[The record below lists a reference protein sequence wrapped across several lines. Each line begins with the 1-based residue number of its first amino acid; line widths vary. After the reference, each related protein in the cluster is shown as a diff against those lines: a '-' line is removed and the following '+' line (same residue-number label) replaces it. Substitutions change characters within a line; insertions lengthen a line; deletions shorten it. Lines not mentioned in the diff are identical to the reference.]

1 MTRVLI
7 INENELF
14 GKGVEQILKNESD
27 FKVSFLHLISL
38 DQQIARVLSNY
49 DIYILEITSS
59 SLELANR
66 ILNINDKARI
76 ILLYDKYISHFNQFA
91 GLGISGFIK
100 KTTSISELLLML
112 QLVKHGHTLFPLSL
126 LKQLIDPPNNLYTDN
141 YRIDCILSKKEMEIL
156 QCIAAGKNNRKI
168 SEELFM
174 SVRSVEYHLTKTF
187 KKLNVNS
194 RLEALSKAISLNL
207 ISINK

>member
-14 GKGVEQILKNESD
+14 GKGIKQILENESD
-27 FKVSFLHLISL
+27 FKVTFLQLFSL
-38 DQQIARVLSNY
+38 DCQNTKVLSNY
-49 DIYILEITSS
+49 DIYLLETT
-59 SLELANR
+59 SLEFVNR
-66 ILNINDKARI
+66 ILRTNDKAKI
-76 ILLYDKYISHFNQFA
+76 VMFYDIYTYHLKQFA

-100 KTTSISELLLML
+100 KSTSITELILTL
-112 QLVKHGHTLFPLSL
+112 QLVKHGHALYPLPI
-126 LKQLIDPPNNLYTDN
+126 LKQLIASQNNPCHDDHNLDS
-141 YRIDCILSKKEMEIL
+141 ILSKREMEIL

-174 SVRSVEYHLTKTF
+174 SLRSVEYHLTKTF

-194 RLEALSKAISLNL
+194 RLEALSKAIGLNL